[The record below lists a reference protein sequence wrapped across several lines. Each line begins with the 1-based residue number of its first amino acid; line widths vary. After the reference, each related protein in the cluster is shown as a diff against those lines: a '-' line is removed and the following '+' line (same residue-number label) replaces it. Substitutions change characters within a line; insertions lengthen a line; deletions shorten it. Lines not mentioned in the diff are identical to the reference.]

1 MRSKEDLHRLI
12 KSLSQTEKRHFR
24 IFSSS
29 GSRNK
34 NYLNLFNEIDS
45 QGIYNELEI
54 RKKFAGQKFLKQLT
68 FTKYYLQ
75 KQILKSLLNYNSEKS
90 IDLRLNNLVFKAQ
103 LLFDKALYS
112 DFKRTTSLGILLS
125 KKYERFEAALKFL
138 ELEKIWIYRKLY
150 RNEDTETIFKTEEEI
165 LKKINNLN
173 EYYKIVSSLE
183 KNYRERGVVRSKE
196 DLSFLNNKEN
206 CLLLKNERS
215 ALSERAREL
224 RLYALQLIEDTKVN
238 CGKILKYSTAR
249 LNLIKK
255 NPLPFEGRG
264 LNYYHDILFYVILNS
279 IRLNKYE
286 KIDSYFKFL
295 KRNTRPTLNDRI
307 SYFLIESAYRMQKVF
322 INKKWAEG
330 LALIKEIES
339 EFEKYQGKIEYDLEM
354 LLYNNFSTIY
364 LVNEK
369 YNECLKCLNFL
380 LNNPRL
386 KLRPDVEFRTRIFF
400 LITHYE
406 LKNYD
411 LLQHLIK
418 STYLY
423 LNKRKLLHK
432 TEKRIL
438 TFLKKIPDIKSVN
451 DFMENLVILKKDML
465 KLKKDPYERRT
476 FSYNEYLFWI
486 DKQLN
491 KVK

>member
-1 MRSKEDLHRLI
+1 MKAKEDLHRLI

-45 QGIYNELEI
+45 QRIYSETEI
-54 RKKFAGQKFLKQLT
+54 RKKFAGQKFIKQLT

-75 KQILKSLLNYNSEKS
+75 KQILKSLLIYNSEKS

-103 LLFDKALYS
+103 ILFDKALYS

-150 RNEDTETIFKTEEEI
+150 RNDDTETIFITEEEI
-165 LKKINNLN
+165 IKKISNLN

-183 KNYRERGVVRSKE
+183 KNYRERGVVRSNE
-196 DLSFLNNKEN
+196 DLVFLNQIEN
-206 CLLLKNERS
+206 CLLLKYENS

-238 CGKILKYSTAR
+238 YGKILKYSTAR

-279 IRLNKYE
+279 IRLDKSE
-286 KIDSYFKFL
+286 KIDAYFKFL

-307 SYFLIESAYRMQKVF
+307 SYFLIESAYRIQKVF

-330 LALIKEIES
+330 LSLIKEIES
-339 EFEKYQGKIEYDLEM
+339 EFEKYPGMIEYDLEM

-386 KLRPDVEFRTRIFF
+386 KFRPDVEFRTRIFF
-400 LITHYE
+400 LIAHYE

-418 STYLY
+418 STYQY

-438 TFLKKIPDIKSVN
+438 TFLKQIPDIKSVN
-451 DFMENLVILKKDML
+451 DFMENMVLLKRDML
-465 KLKKDPYERRT
+465 KLKRDPYERRT

-486 DKQLN
+486 DKQLH